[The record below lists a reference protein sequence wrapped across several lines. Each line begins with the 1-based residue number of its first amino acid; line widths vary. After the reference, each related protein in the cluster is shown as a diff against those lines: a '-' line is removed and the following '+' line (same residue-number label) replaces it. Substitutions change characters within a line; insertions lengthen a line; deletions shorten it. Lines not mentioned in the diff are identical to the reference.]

1 MPSAAPEQLSLL
13 PHPSF
18 LMATPSG
25 STSAATAAA
34 AAATAS
40 VSKPTHRYTTEI
52 AQMCYVFH
60 GEPKEGGED
69 EVVQYLEDIVR
80 AQLGEVVSRYL
91 SFHSDV
97 L

>member
-1 MPSAAPEQLSLL
+1 
-13 PHPSF
+13 
-18 LMATPSG
+18 MATPSN
-25 STSAATAAA
+25 STSLAAA
-34 AAATAS
+34 ASAAATAS

-69 EVVQYLEDIVR
+69 EVVQYLEDVVR
-80 AQLGEVVSRYL
+80 AQLGEVVSPASISSLL
-91 SFHSDV
+91 S